1 MQDERVDTDQTVQ
14 EVCAATKVEVT
25 VGYEFPFGLMTFLGR
40 MSVGGTVKPSLSN
53 PAQERRAL
61 FLVHASGTLVLY
73 YPDIVA
79 RFAEGPYAGEYG
91 FHGARDGHMFTYH
104 VRIALQG

>member
-1 MQDERVDTDQTVQ
+1 MQGERVDTGETVR

-40 MSVGGTVKPSLSN
+40 MSVGGTVKPSHFN

-61 FLVHASGTLVLY
+61 FLVHSAGTLVLY
-73 YPDIVA
+73 YPDAVE
-79 RFAEGPYAGEYG
+79 RFADGPYAGEYS
-91 FHGARDGHMFTYH
+91 FIGARDGQLFTYH
-104 VRIALQG
+104 VRVAQQG